1 MTKLADKLASYA
13 ADFRRDGFVVVPDLL
28 SEDDL
33 NRYGAAVDKAVAHR
47 KRFDSRKL
55 GEKSPYEQSFIQCIN
70 LWEDSAEVRPLTFHP
85 IICET
90 AARLLGVDAI
100 RLWHDQALYKEAGGR
115 LTDPHQ
121 DQPYWP
127 MNETD
132 TITAWIP
139 FDGSTHATGC
149 MGYIPGSHAVGLR
162 EFVNIFKPED
172 ALEVLKMPEIKD
184 TPPVWVEVPRGGVA
198 FHHGLTVHM
207 AKANSSAATRRV
219 HTMIFFRD
227 GSTRNTR
234 FPHDSVERYKI
245 KIGAPIDSPV
255 TPIAWP
261 REAGDLPEPPDAP
274 ISEIFAKAI
283 ELGSFPDKRGRG
295 KL

>member
-1 MTKLADKLASYA
+1 VTSLADRIAPYA
-13 ADFRRDGFVVVPDLL
+13 EDFRRDGFVMVPDLL
-28 SEDDL
+28 SDEEL
-33 NRYGAAVDKAVAHR
+33 ELYGAAVDEAVARR
-47 KRFDSRKL
+47 KRFDTRQL

-70 LWEDSAEVRPLTFHP
+70 LWEDSPAVAPLTFHP
-85 IICET
+85 IVCE
-90 AARLLGVDAI
+90 AAACILGVNAI

-127 MNETD
+127 MEETD

-162 EFVNIFKPED
+162 AFVNIFKPED
-172 ALEVLKMPEIKD
+172 ALNILQMPEIKD

-207 AKANSSAATRRV
+207 AKPNSGTQTRRV

-261 REAGDLPEPPDAP
+261 RAPGSIPEIPDAP
-274 ISEIFAKAI
+274 IGEVFARAVK
-283 ELGSFPDKRGRG
+283 LGAFPDKSKRIE
-295 KL
+295 